1 MDFRFSQ
8 FEILT
13 GAGTLLV
20 CIFFVCVFSEVS
32 DIENELGTA
41 VTSAVETK
49 DLYWSGVEVNGQ
61 HVVLTGAAPDVPAQR
76 SAQARAEAIWGVS
89 GVENLIEV
97 IGQDGTCQRQID
109 EYLDREAIQ
118 FKSGKADVTDAS
130 HHVIGMLA
138 MILRTCDATVEIAG
152 HTDDKGGA
160 EVNLRLSQRRADTV
174 ARHLAA
180 HGVAAE
186 RLLPVGYGEKQPV
199 ASNATEDGRRE
210 NRRIEFRV
218 LGGTA

>member
-20 CIFFVCVFSEVS
+20 CVFFVCVFSEVS
-32 DIENELGTA
+32 DIENELSTT

-49 DLYWSGVEVNGQ
+49 DLYWSGVEMSGQ

-76 SAQARAEAIWGVS
+76 GAAERALAVWGVS
-89 GVENLIEV
+89 GVDNQIEV
-97 IGQDGTCQRQID
+97 IGQGGTCQHQID
-109 EYLDREAIQ
+109 EYLARESIQ
-118 FKSGKADVTDAS
+118 FKSGKADVTEAS
-130 HHVIGMLA
+130 FHVIGMLA
-138 MILRTCDATVEIAG
+138 MILRTCNATVEIAG

-160 EVNLRLSQRRADTV
+160 DVNLRLSQRRADTV

-180 HGVAAE
+180 HGVMAE
-186 RLLPVGYGEKQPV
+186 RLMPVGYGEKQPV
-199 ASNATEDGRRE
+199 ASNATEAGRRE